1 MKSEILNKIKEV
13 LTAHANIAFAYVFGS
28 FITAQKKIS
37 QSDKIVFNDIDVAV
51 YFTNPRIAGEN
62 KFVLADSE
70 KYKLNNSL
78 LLELRIENE
87 LEEILHTPVDVRIIN
102 SSPLAF
108 QYNVIKSGIVIIDRD
123 KNMRADFE
131 GLTFKKYF
139 DYVYI
144 RNEYLKNIVNAPI

>member
-13 LTAHANIAFAYVFGS
+13 LTAHDNIAFAYVFGS
-28 FITAQKKIS
+28 FVKAQKKIS
-37 QSDKIVFNDIDVAV
+37 ESNKKSFNDIDVAV
-51 YFTNPRIAGEN
+51 YLSYPLITGNN
-62 KFVLADSE
+62 KSVLRDSE
-70 KYKLNNSL
+70 KDVLHNSL

-108 QYNVIKSGIVIIDRD
+108 QYNVIKDGKVLIDND
-123 KNMRADFE
+123 KNLRADFE
-131 GLTFKKYF
+131 GLVFKKYF